1 MACKIVEAIS
11 KDCTKLIQNFVAQ
24 NNSEFSSFCNEYKKI
39 KFYHI
44 YTIQLTDTDMILTTR
59 HIMSYCKDYF
69 HKTTI
74 TTVMEKIGALY
85 LMYCIYYQQP
95 QKLLVKIQVDMD
107 TYVNLRKFIAMI
119 DEKQNYDQVR
129 YIFYHLLSVNAF
141 RFVASEIFYGL
152 EPFLYKEKGFCVAFK
167 LLETKY
173 NEMKSKINKKEKN
186 EGNKIEYSN
195 IAEQYEKQLEK
206 IEKMLN
212 TNTKDGEQ
220 SNQSENESS
229 KKSMVVREIKKTAF
243 SKNFSSFQKSILDGN
258 SMEDS
263 SSNSEQTTDDD
274 LEPPKAV
281 YLKRK
286 YSAVKI
292 LNEKLPKEVL
302 KELGDC

>member
-1 MACKIVEAIS
+1 MN
-11 KDCTKLIQNFVAQ
+11 TKKLNFII
-24 NNSEFSSFCNEYKKI
+24 FIPYFR
-39 KFYHI
+39 
-44 YTIQLTDTDMILTTR
+44 IQLTDTDMILTTR

-152 EPFLYKEKGFCVAFK
+152 EPFLCKKFNYPTIVESELNRKNFLNPEMSNLIDKEKGFCVAFK